1 MPKGKFSCTNL
12 CYVCLGQTTG
22 STHVES
28 SLKEMTFGNAPR
40 KPAIL
45 PPLREPHTKRRL
57 ECDETVFKVY
67 KGVRTFD
74 FCKEKN
80 VIATGGNVP

>member
-1 MPKGKFSCTNL
+1 MIL
-12 CYVCLGQTTG
+12 ILGQTIG
-22 STHVES
+22 STHVEA
-28 SLKEMTFGNAPR
+28 SLKEMTIATAGR
-40 KPAIL
+40 KPANL
-45 PPLREPHTKRRL
+45 PPIRETQTKRRL

-80 VIATGGNVP
+80 IIVTGGNARC